1 MLGPTAVATVATPLA
16 ESPYRTRL
24 ECLSDARHRPQ
35 ASGYSPVALAA
46 VGSVPPA
53 GLSRSPAS
61 APQRPTA
68 GRGRSSR
75 PLPPRPCCA
84 PPLALPPLCFPA
96 NRLPPSGAS
105 SLPDFR
111 LR

>member
-1 MLGPTAVATVATPLA
+1 MLGPTVVATVAALLA
-16 ESPYRTRL
+16 ESFYRTRL

-35 ASGYSPVALAA
+35 ASGYSLVAPVA

-53 GLSRSPAS
+53 GLSRSLAS
-61 APQRPTA
+61 APQRLSA
-68 GRGRSSR
+68 GRGRASR
-75 PLPPRPCCA
+75 PLPPRPCCP
-84 PPLALPPLCFPA
+84 PPLPLPPLCFPA
-96 NRLPPSGAS
+96 NRSPPSDAS

>member
-1 MLGPTAVATVATPLA
+1 MLGPTVVATVAALLA
-16 ESPYRTRL
+16 ESFYRTRL
-24 ECLSDARHRPQ
+24 ECLSDARRRRQ
-35 ASGYSPVALAA
+35 ASGYSPVAPAA
-46 VGSVPPA
+46 VDSVPPA

-61 APQRPTA
+61 APQRLLA

-75 PLPPRPCCA
+75 PLPARPCCA

-96 NRLPPSGAS
+96 SRLPPSGAS